1 MINKIKMM
9 TLISMIVIAIPYFG
23 KSHVSLKSSDE
34 PCDSLETLKLYSLF
48 SEYHKNKDY
57 SSALPY
63 GWQVLECDKSKFAK
77 WIYYKMEDCLWYL
90 HDSSDVAPEEIQAI
104 DDSIVNFYNMAIQY
118 YPDAMAYFQVRKSF
132 VMETWL
138 NLDPES
144 VIVEYQKAAEYNP
157 DMDSYYYNRFG
168 QIYIAN
174 MGDENDYKL
183 KAIDI
188 YTKLAV
194 REPDNP
200 EWPRILSTLVDDVG
214 QLLDIRKKN
223 WELDKENLEKAW
235 TYASECIRAQDYER
249 AIEPL
254 EFLTLK
260 SPETINYW
268 NQLATA
274 YHKVGRLND
283 ADNTYQTLIKL
294 DPNNKDFYFNL
305 GLIYKEQG
313 KLSKARQYFE
323 TANDKAGGWGM
334 AIFSV
339 GLLYEQAARDCTF
352 DFKTKLVYL
361 LAQDTY
367 RRAVSIDPSLAQ
379 ARDRIGALSSSIP
392 TQEDWFFNKYKSGD
406 VIPITGDC
414 FTWIGKSITVP

>member
-1 MINKIKMM
+1 MM
-9 TLISMIVIAIPYFG
+9 TILLMTIITIQNFG
-23 KSHVSLKSSDE
+23 KYQVSLEYSGE

-48 SEYHKNKDY
+48 SEYHKNKDFT
-57 SSALPY
+57 SALPY

-104 DDSIVNFYNMAIQY
+104 EDSILNFYNMAIQY
-118 YPDAMAYFQVRKSF
+118 YPDAMPYFQVRKAF
-132 VMETWL
+132 VAETWL
-138 NLDPES
+138 ELDVETC
-144 VIVEYQKAAEYNP
+144 IAEYQKAADYNP
-157 DMDSYYYNRFG
+157 EMDSYYYSRFG
-168 QIYIAN
+168 QIFIAN
-174 MGDENDYKL
+174 MSDENDYKL

-188 YTKLAV
+188 YTRLAV

-223 WELDKENLEKAW
+223 WELDKDNLEKAW

-254 EFLTLK
+254 EFLTQK
-260 SPETINYW
+260 SPETLNYW

-274 YHKVGRLND
+274 YNKVGRLND
-283 ADNTYQTLIKL
+283 AESAYQKL
-294 DPNNKDFYFNL
+294 LELEPSNKDFYFNL

-323 TANDKAGGWGM
+323 TASAKAGGWGM

-339 GLLYEQAARDCTF
+339 GLLYEQAARDCIF

-361 LAQDTY
+361 LAQETY
-367 RRAVSIDPSLAQ
+367 RRAVSIDQSLAQ

-414 FTWIGKSITVP
+414 FSWIGKSVTVP

>member
-1 MINKIKMM
+1 MKNKIEILVVLFLILF
-9 TLISMIVIAIPYFG
+9 TLPLAANSKLVIE
-23 KSHVSLKSSDE
+23 E
-34 PCDSLETLKLYSLF
+34 PCDSLETLTLYSLF
-48 SEYHKNKDY
+48 SEYHKNKDFA
-57 SSALPY
+57 SALPY
-63 GWQVLECDKSKFAK
+63 GWEVLACDKSKFAK

-90 HDSSDVAPEEIQAI
+90 HDSSDVSSEEIQAI
-104 DDSIVNFYNMAIQY
+104 EDSILNFYNMAIQY
-118 YPDAMAYFQVRKSF
+118 YPDAMPYFQVRKAF
-132 VMETWL
+132 VSETWL
-138 NLDPES
+138 ELDAA
-144 VIVEYQKAAEYNP
+144 ICIAEYQKAADYNSE
-157 DMDSYYYNRFG
+157 MDSYYFNRFG
-168 QIYIAN
+168 QIYLAN
-174 MGDENDYKL
+174 MSDENDYKL

-200 EWPRILSTLVDDVG
+200 EWPRILSTLVDDAN

-223 WELDKENLEKAW
+223 WDLDKENLEKAW
-235 TYASECIRAQDYER
+235 TYASECIRAQAYDR

-254 EFLTLK
+254 EFLTQK

-274 YHKVGRLND
+274 YNKVERLND
-283 ADNTYQTLIKL
+283 AEASYQKL
-294 DPNNKDFYFNL
+294 LQLEPDNKDFYFNL

-339 GLLYEQAARDCTF
+339 GLLYEQAARDCAF

-379 ARDRIGALSSSIP
+379 ARDRISALSSSIP
-392 TQEDWFFNKYKSGD
+392 SQEDWFFNKYKTGD

-414 FTWIGKSITVP
+414 FTWISKSVTVP

>member
-1 MINKIKMM
+1 MKTKIKIYVIIISA
-9 TLISMIVIAIPYFG
+9 LIFTSCAVAGNNSQLSFSG
-23 KSHVSLKSSDE
+23 D
-34 PCDSLETLKLYSLF
+34 CDSLETLKLYSLF

-57 SSALPY
+57 ASALPY
-63 GWQVLECDKSKFAK
+63 GWQVLACDKAKFAK
-77 WIYYKMEDCLWYL
+77 WIYYKLEDCMWYL
-90 HDSSDVAPEEIQAI
+90 HDSTDSEITEEFSIE
-104 DDSIVNFYNMAIQY
+104 DSILTFYDMAIQY
-118 YPDAMAYFQVRKSF
+118 YPDGMPYFQVRKAF
-132 VMETWL
+132 VSETWL
-138 NLDPES
+138 KLDPAT
-144 VIVEYQKAAEYNP
+144 VIAEYQKAAEYNP
-157 DMDSYYYNRFG
+157 EMDSYYYNRFG

-174 MGDENDYKL
+174 MSDQNDYKF

-200 EWPRILSTLVDDVG
+200 EWPKILSTLVDDVG

-223 WELDKENLEKAW
+223 WELDKDNLEKAW

-254 EFLTLK
+254 EFLTQK

-268 NQLATA
+268 NQLATS
-274 YHKVGRLND
+274 YNKVNRLND
-283 ADNTYQTLIKL
+283 AESAYQTLIKL
-294 DPNNKDFYFNL
+294 DPTNKDFYFNL

-313 KLSKARQYFE
+313 KLSRARQYFE

-334 AIFSV
+334 AIFSI
-339 GLLYEQAARDCTF
+339 GLLYEQSARDCKF
-352 DFKTKLVYL
+352 DFETKLVYL

-367 RRAVSIDPSLAQ
+367 RRAISIDPSLAQ
-379 ARDRIGALSSSIP
+379 ARDRIGALSSSVP
-392 TQEDWFFNKYKSGD
+392 SQEDWFFNKKKSGD

-414 FTWIGKSITVP
+414 FTWIGKSVTVP